1 MTSSDDGMNWE
12 LVERFIE
19 IQALLLSPICPHVTE
34 HIWTLLGKVFNKN
47 ERNCRTEKYIQARLS
62 WYHSN

>member
-47 ERNCRTEKYIQARLS
+47 ERNCTTEKYI
-62 WYHSN
+62 